1 MELETVESSVRLPE
15 SAPAPLG
22 VLLITSRVAPGGV
35 QPRDYGD
42 APATLREKLSQA
54 GATVKVIEGADYDAT
69 LDALGTGRFNV
80 LLYLG
85 QGGVA
90 QAMTPGGLFIDMST
104 ISAATARKVAATLA
118 EKGVEALDAPVSGGE
133 VGAINASLSIMVG
146 GPETA
151 FARAQPIFQAL
162 GKNIIHIG
170 PAGAGQVAKSCNQI
184 TCAVTLQGVA
194 EALVLAEKA
203 GVDPAKVRQALLGG
217 LAASRILE
225 LHGQRILDRD
235 YKPGFK
241 VKLHRKDLG
250 IALNAGREFGA
261 PLLASSLV
269 AELMD
274 ALMAMGQ
281 AEADHSAL
289 AWLERRLAGL
299 AES

>member
-1 MELETVESSVRLPE
+1 MDKVGFIGLGIMGAPMAENLLKAGFAVVAHNRSQPAMDRL
-15 SAPAPLG
+15 AAQG
-22 VLLITSRVAPGGV
+22 
-35 QPRDYGD
+35 
-42 APATLREKLSQA
+42 ATLAATPAEVAASC
-54 GATVKVIEGADYDAT
+54 ATVITMLPDSPDVEA
-69 LDALGTGRFNV
+69 V
-80 LLYLG
+80 VLG

-118 EKGVEALDAPVSGGE
+118 ERGVEALDAPVSGGE

-151 FARAQPIFQAL
+151 FARDQHIFQAL

-250 IALNAGREFGA
+250 IALSAGREFGA
-261 PLLASSLV
+261 PLLASALV
-269 AELMD
+269 AELFD
-274 ALMAMGQ
+274 ALTAMGQ
-281 AEADHSAL
+281 EEADHSAL
-289 AWLERRLAGL
+289 AWLERCLAGQ